1 LMSSCSCWMLRRSAI
16 VPFLLLLSTY
26 TGRTEAIKCFSCEG
40 LHCVGDI
47 CEGQY
52 CLVSSYASVWGQA
65 QFGKATHVKG
75 CINGTLLRRAVRSH
89 CEFYSAGDVKMC
101 ICDADYCNANVGDK
115 QQQFVPFVRC
125 RCDGEHCSSRHQCIG
140 EYCSYVIDQTYRRR
154 SRGCV
159 NRTVPLIE
167 RRGVGAC
174 VQPPIT
180 GATVHSHAL
189 HQSVDMQTC
198 LCAEDFCNEQPQP
211 QLIASTRKRHHRCP
225 TSAQLTWNDFPMQSQ
240 SSHCYG
246 QHCFSVEMVAK
257 QSSTHYQASGCISFI
272 SEPVETEELNQL
284 GCIEFQSKTLTIKTC
299 FNKEEVNENH
309 DDHDEYDDFNEP
321 AEFPT
326 DQQQQQQHTEPS
338 SLSKIT
344 VTRQTTPQ
352 SPAGEADEAVT
363 TTTTTTTTT
372 LHKKLTTA
380 KHLHSTKLNTD
391 VEEAEIEEPPPAEA
405 DEDDHLT
412 ELSESAEDQ
421 TEPVNDNTSLVVAF
435 VVIMIIIAVG
445 GLAWKCDLHKKI
457 MHSRYQTVA
466 GL

>member
-1 LMSSCSCWMLRRSAI
+1 MSSRSRWMLCRWAI
-16 VPFLLLLSTY
+16 VAFVLAWCGA
-26 TGRTEAIKCFSCEG
+26 GRTGAVKCFSCEG

-75 CINGTLLRRAVRSH
+75 CVNGTLLRRAVRSH

-115 QQQFVPFVRC
+115 LQQFVPFVRC
-125 RCDGEHCSSRHQCIG
+125 RCDDGDHCSSRHQCIG
-140 EYCSYVIDQTYRRR
+140 EYCSYVVDRNHRRR

-189 HQSVDMQTC
+189 HQSVDMETC
-198 LCAEDFCNEQPQP
+198 LCAEDFCNEQQQ
-211 QLIASTRKRHHRCP
+211 QLVTSTSHRKRRHRCP

-246 QHCFSVEMVAK
+246 QHCFSVDMVAK
-257 QSSTHYQASGCISFI
+257 QSATHYQASGCISFI
-272 SEPVETEELNQL
+272 SEPTDVEELNQL

-299 FNKEEVNENH
+299 FNKEEVSEN
-309 DDHDEYDDFNEP
+309 HDEYDDDDFNES
-321 AEFPT
+321 AEFPAE
-326 DQQQQQQHTEPS
+326 QQHTEPS
-338 SLSKIT
+338 SMSKIT
-344 VTRQTTPQ
+344 QVTSET
-352 SPAGEADEAVT
+352 SPPPPPPPPAEGEAMMT

-380 KHLHSTKLNTD
+380 KHVHSTD
-391 VEEAEIEEPPPAEA
+391 VEEAEIEQSPPAEE
-405 DEDDHLT
+405 DSNDDHLD

>member
-1 LMSSCSCWMLRRSAI
+1 MSSCSCWMLRRSAI

-115 QQQFVPFVRC
+115 LQQFVPFVRC

-257 QSSTHYQASGCISFI
+257 QSGTHYQASGCISFI

-352 SPAGEADEAVT
+352 SPA
-363 TTTTTTTTT
+363 
-372 LHKKLTTA
+372 
-380 KHLHSTKLNTD
+380 
-391 VEEAEIEEPPPAEA
+391 EA

-421 TEPVNDNTSLVVAF
+421 TDPVNDNTSLVVAF